1 MAKNHLPVVKRGR
14 KIIHF
19 KKIMYS
25 FHFDFHL
32 VYFIIFLEFTYTKEF
47 IISIKYMVV
56 HILTYLD

>member
-1 MAKNHLPVVKRGR
+1 
-14 KIIHF
+14 
-19 KKIMYS
+19 MYS